1 MRQPVGAFQV
11 HIRLAWHHKATAAGL
26 QVYYSAAAAAAT
38 NTRTHT
44 RDDDDGRD
52 GRHGL
57 WQRAAGWRRR
67 LRRRAAR
74 S

>member
-1 MRQPVGAFQV
+1 M

-26 QVYYSAAAAAAT
+26 QVYYSAAAAAAAT

-44 RDDDDGRD
+44 HETTTTGATA
-52 GRHGL
+52 GMGCGSAPL
-57 WQRAAGWRRR
+57 VGAAVPAAG
-67 LRRRAAR
+67 RAAR